1 MPQQSESEVRKQT
14 DRARIRS
21 QFRSV
26 VGTTFLLVLIL
37 ALASALHL
45 VHPPLTYILFSLIF
59 IVDFSL
65 QAYIAWTYRI
75 YWISNKTIIEGTK
88 ARIVAV
94 VFGLLAFVCVLF
106 AIFSVTG

>member
-1 MPQQSESEVRKQT
+1 MSPAQESEVQKQT
-14 DRARIRS
+14 DRARVRS

-37 ALASALHL
+37 ASASALHL
-45 VHPPLTYILFSLIF
+45 IRPPLTYILFSLIF

-65 QAYIAWTYRI
+65 EAYITWTYKM
-75 YWISNKTIIEGTK
+75 YWISNRRILEGTK
-88 ARIVAV
+88 ARAVAV
-94 VFGLLAFVCVLF
+94 VFALLAFACILF